1 MFVCIQIITLQFY
14 KEQLFF
20 ELMMLVEALILQDQ
34 KAACQGIW
42 HQHKMLKVCSFMPI
56 LTYTSTI
63 SIH

>member
-42 HQHKMLKVCSFMPI
+42 HQHKNAQGM
-56 LTYTSTI
+56 
-63 SIH
+63 